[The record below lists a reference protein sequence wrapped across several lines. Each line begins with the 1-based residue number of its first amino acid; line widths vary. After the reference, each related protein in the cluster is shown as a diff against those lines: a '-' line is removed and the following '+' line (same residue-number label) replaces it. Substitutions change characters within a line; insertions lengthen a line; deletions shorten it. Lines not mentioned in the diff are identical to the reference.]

1 MLALNTLYVT
11 TPQSYLC
18 LEGES
23 LQVRVEREMK
33 AQIPLH
39 HLAGVVCLAPTSMS
53 GEAMHACASRGI
65 SVVFADGVGRFLAR
79 VEGPAPRTAT
89 LRQAQYRIAA
99 DDAARLAFARGFVAG
114 KIANQRTQLRRAGR
128 TRTEMADGVDRACE
142 RLYALGEK
150 AVACA
155 ATESLLGIEGEAAS
169 IYFASFDAMLEHS
182 EFRFEKRTRRPPR
195 DPVNCLLSFGY
206 ALLAADCLS
215 ALEGVG
221 LDPCVGLM
229 HVPRSGRP
237 ALALDLMEEFRTPIV
252 DRMVLAVIRLGQIK
266 ITDFEHLP
274 TGEVR
279 MSNAARKGFLV
290 EYQKRKREPIR
301 HPATEQDATW
311 AHMPHIQA
319 RLLARAIRGEYE
331 YIPFLI
337 R

>member
-11 TPQSYLC
+11 TAQSYLC

-33 AQIPLH
+33 AQVPLH
-39 HLAGVVCLAPTSMS
+39 HLASVVCLAPASMS

-65 SVVFADGVGRFLAR
+65 SVVFTDAVGRFLAR

-89 LRQAQYRIAA
+89 LRQAQYSVAS
-99 DDAARLAFARGFVAG
+99 DETKRLPFARAFVAG

-128 TRTEMADGVDRACE
+128 TRPEMTEGVDRACE
-142 RLYALGEK
+142 RLFALGEK
-150 AVACA
+150 SVECEA
-155 ATESLLGIEGEAAS
+155 AASLLGIEGEAAS
-169 IYFASFDAMLEHS
+169 IYFASFDAMLDHAD
-182 EFRFEKRTRRPPR
+182 FRFEKRTRRPPR

-206 ALLAADCLS
+206 ALLASDCLS
-215 ALEGVG
+215 ALEGVA

-252 DRMVLAVIRLGQIK
+252 DRLVLALIRLGQVK
-266 ITDFEHLP
+266 PADFESLP
-274 TGEVR
+274 TGEVK
-279 MSNAARKGFLV
+279 MSDAVRKTFLI

-301 HPATEQDATW
+301 HPCTEQDATW